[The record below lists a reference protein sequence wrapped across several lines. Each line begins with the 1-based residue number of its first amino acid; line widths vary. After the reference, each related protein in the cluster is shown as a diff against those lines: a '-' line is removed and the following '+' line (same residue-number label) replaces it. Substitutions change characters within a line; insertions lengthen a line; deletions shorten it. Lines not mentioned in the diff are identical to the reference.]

1 MVGAWWWRWRGVD
14 EDEDEGGGV
23 AGDVDGKVEGRM
35 EGRGGVDCK
44 SGTSKVSRVVDSE
57 PTVTVTVDAA
67 LLIAVS
73 NMTTET

>member
-1 MVGAWWWRWRGVD
+1 LRGVD

-23 AGDVDGKVEGRM
+23 GGDHEIDGRIEGK
-35 EGRGGVDCK
+35 GGVDCK
-44 SGTSKVSRVVDSE
+44 SGTNKVSREVNSV
-57 PTVTVTVDAA
+57 PTVTVPVGAA

>member
-1 MVGAWWWRWRGVD
+1 VAGED
-14 EDEDEGGGV
+14 EDEDEGGGPTV
-23 AGDVDGKVEGRM
+23 AGDVEGEVEGRM

-44 SGTSKVSRVVDSE
+44 SGTNKVSRVVDSE
-57 PTVTVTVDAA
+57 PTVTVDAA

>member
-1 MVGAWWWRWRGVD
+1 MRGVD

-23 AGDVDGKVEGRM
+23 GGDHEIDGRIEGK
-35 EGRGGVDCK
+35 GGVDCK
-44 SGTSKVSRVVDSE
+44 SGTNKVSRGVNSV
-57 PTVTVTVDAA
+57 PTVTVGAA